1 MNWWIKFNLRKCF
14 IVVVP
19 LNIYSTFCFM
29 SSLSIEIM
37 TINYIWCCAHSLEIF
52 GKIWISTTIVFRQS
66 QTFVLRHYRN
76 ENESSFSVLFHI
88 LLISIYF
95 IWIINWRMNGKRLPF
110 KKKKKTIILNLNM
123 YNFLSYS
130 LIKHSPL
137 GKH

>member
-1 MNWWIKFNLRKCF
+1 MFYCYCAIEYLFYILF
-14 IVVVP
+14 YVVS
-19 LNIYSTFCFM
+19 IYWNSDNKLYMMLCTF
-29 SSLSIEIM
+29 
-37 TINYIWCCAHSLEIF
+37 TSLEIF

-110 KKKKKTIILNLNM
+110 KKKKRRRSFWIWTCIIFFPIAWSNILLWG
-123 YNFLSYS
+123 S
-130 LIKHSPL
+130 IK
-137 GKH
+137 